1 MESMNSDLVL
11 AHHSFLV
18 ILAVPVVLVNLLLLT
33 LDIPLTKFSKGLY
46 VNVYP
51 SEWLGLRLA
60 LNRSFLEGS
69 DDEVNL
75 SGGRE
80 FSRWRRNLYFQ
91 SKVTE
96 LYFGFEFYPT
106 VFLENYDGFRE
117 NSDHMVLQV

>member
-1 MESMNSDLVL
+1 MNWDLVL

-18 ILAVPVVLVNLLLLT
+18 ILAVPVALVNHLSAD

-46 VNVYP
+46 FNVYP

-60 LNRSFLEGS
+60 FNQSFLEGS

-75 SGGRE
+75 AGGRE

-91 SKVTE
+91 SKIT
-96 LYFGFEFYPT
+96 
-106 VFLENYDGFRE
+106 
-117 NSDHMVLQV
+117 NSILALNFIQQFF